1 MNNDPLLTHSI
12 GDLVMSR
19 DKNNNIILGY
29 IISHFSGNTGTYYEV
44 EWIHGS
50 GFMYYGYS
58 EIIKMKGELLRFK
71 EAKSIG

>member
-12 GDLVMSR
+12 GDLVMDFDR
-19 DKNNNIILGY
+19 NGKRILGY
-29 IISHFSGNTGTYYEV
+29 IIGGFSGKLGSYYEV

-50 GFMYYGYS
+50 GFMYYGYD

-71 EAKSIG
+71 EEKKIE